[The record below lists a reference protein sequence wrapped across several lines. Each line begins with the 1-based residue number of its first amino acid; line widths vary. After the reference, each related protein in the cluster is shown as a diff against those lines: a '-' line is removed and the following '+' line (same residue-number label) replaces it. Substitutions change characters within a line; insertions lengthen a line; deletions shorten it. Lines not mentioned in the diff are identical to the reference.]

1 MFYFIRPRLFPP
13 GIAGDVSRG
22 SRPPDGLRQA
32 AGAARVQGAG
42 LFQQGQRAAGAG
54 DVSRGSRPPDGSRQA
69 AGAARVQG
77 AGLFQQGQQAAGA
90 VSISTG
96 GRGAERRGSAGGIA
110 LTHMRG
116 NIKRACARCP
126 SKKFFIP
133 RRGIPG
139 PKNRGVSARAV
150 FLCYAF
156 HVARQ
161 AARRGR
167 RKMPRKKFLKRGLT
181 NGVHRD
187 TIPNVDGVHR
197 TQHDENRRP
206 TP

>member
-1 MFYFIRPRLFPP
+1 MFLFHSAP
-13 GIAGDVSRG
+13 IVSAGDRG
-22 SRPPDGLRQA
+22 R
-32 AGAARVQGAG
+32 RVQ
-42 LFQQGQRAAGAG
+42 
-54 DVSRGSRPPDGSRQA
+54 GSRPPDGSRQA

-96 GRGAERRGSAGGIA
+96 GRGAARRGSAGGIA
-110 LTHMRG
+110 LTHIRG

-126 SKKFFIP
+126 SKNFFIP

-139 PKNRGVSARAV
+139 PKNRGVSARVV

-167 RKMPRKKFLKRGLT
+167 RQAPEKNSRKKFPKKIFEKGLT
-181 NGVHRD
+181 NGVHRAS
-187 TIPNVDGVHR
+187 IRNVNGVHR
-197 TQHDENRRP
+197 TQTTNDRRP